1 MSKLKKTLIILL
13 MGVASINLLIDLAY
27 LMLGYT
33 YTWLGLGTALIYVV
47 IIGVALDILRG

>member
-1 MSKLKKTLIILL
+1 MSKLKKTLIFLL
-13 MGVASINLLIDLAY
+13 MGVASINLIVDLIY
-27 LMLGYT
+27 LMNGYT